1 MSRRQDDDLA
11 RVEAAEDPPALPGPE
26 ALFVRLLT
34 VVVCLTLAWG
44 FGAGA
49 CYGSRTESPEVAAL
63 RAREDSAHVR
73 VHRAQASTAAR
84 LADARRATTRAE
96 AAVTRYV
103 QARRNIAP
111 VVVQDSAHPE
121 IASALPVV
129 PGGWGTVTDG
139 VDTLPTPRAVIGALI
154 ARDSA
159 LALADA
165 AITEQRLALTK
176 WAVAGRAFL
185 AELAA
190 HEEALAAVQTRMQ
203 AQIRA
208 ERARAR
214 RLWWT
219 GAAVGLVGGLALAR

>member
-1 MSRRQDDDLA
+1 MSRRPDDDLA

-34 VVVCLTLAWG
+34 VIVCLTLAWG

-96 AAVTRYV
+96 AAVGRYTAARAAVRPV
-103 QARRNIAP
+103 QTDTAP
-111 VVVQDSAHPE
+111 PPL
-121 IASALPVV
+121 ALPVV

-185 AELAA
+185 AERAA
-190 HEEALAAVQTRMQ
+190 HEEALAAVQARMQ

-219 GAAVGLVGGLALAR
+219 GAAVGLVSGLALAR